1 MNKVFCYIHCKRILG
16 RKNDENAKLR
26 LYYYLGYY
34 LLPSLILG
42 HVDFFGNLTGDSIAF
57 IYPDLKHVLLGT
69 FTKGQLSLGQ
79 LCYVANIRFVK
90 ADFPKLTYTPTG
102 QV

>member
-1 MNKVFCYIHCKRILG
+1 MSKGKWSGQVWHWFQGGSYMT
-16 RKNDENAKLR
+16 
-26 LYYYLGYY
+26 
-34 LLPSLILG
+34 G

-79 LCYVANIRFVK
+79 LCYVSTIRFIK
-90 ADFPKLTYTPTG
+90 ADFPKLSFTPTG
-102 QV
+102 EVNT